1 VSPIGQGNHRCDSSP
16 QTAGSGG
23 RVRGTSGSSGR
34 RTPAP
39 SRLIHLRTKLNLGA
53 SCSFKTM
60 PKNLSVFLREA
71 ADCLRDLALRA
82 PDIANELR
90 RLAEEVEQD
99 AERAGRS
106 GPPRGE
112 DAA

>member
-1 VSPIGQGNHRCDSSP
+1 
-16 QTAGSGG
+16 
-23 RVRGTSGSSGR
+23 
-34 RTPAP
+34 
-39 SRLIHLRTKLNLGA
+39 
-53 SCSFKTM
+53 M
-60 PKNLSVFLREA
+60 PKNLSVFLRAA

-90 RLAEEVEQD
+90 RFAEEVEQD

>member
-1 VSPIGQGNHRCDSSP
+1 
-16 QTAGSGG
+16 
-23 RVRGTSGSSGR
+23 
-34 RTPAP
+34 
-39 SRLIHLRTKLNLGA
+39 
-53 SCSFKTM
+53 M

-90 RLAEEVEQD
+90 RFAEEVEQD